1 MSDVLMVSTTNDVG
15 QRRPWKFVRDLL
27 MLSMNKMIVLIIIMF
42 QKKAFRDGINPLS
55 AGVALL

>member
-1 MSDVLMVSTTNDVG
+1 MVSTTNVG